1 LPSISEAAGEVD
13 YTPELA
19 AARDIAAEAAAII
32 RDARVETVREK
43 SRADLVT
50 EVDEA
55 VERLVVSRLAERFPD
70 DPVVGEETS
79 GGAED
84 RSGRWWAVDPV
95 DGTVNFVHG
104 HPFTC
109 VSIALVVGDRPVVG
123 VVSAPRLGE
132 EFHAAEGA
140 GAWLNDRRISVS
152 HVDDPSAALLATGF
166 PFRKGKGSV
175 EANMTLLGELIVR
188 THGVRRAGSAA
199 LDLCYVAA
207 GRLDAFYEVGLG
219 SWDVAAGLAIVREAG
234 GVVSGMPGDGEP
246 PVHSGR
252 VIASNGRVHHWLESR
267 IEPYLAGL
275 G

>member
-1 LPSISEAAGEVD
+1 VTAD
-13 YTPELA
+13 YNPELT
-19 AARDIAAEAAAII
+19 AAREVAAEAAALI
-32 RDARVETVREK
+32 RDARIEAVREK

-55 VERLVVSRLAERFPD
+55 VERLVVSRLAERFPGD
-70 DPVVGEETS
+70 AIVGEETS
-79 GGAED
+79 GGGED

-140 GAWLNDRRISVS
+140 GAWLNDRPISVS
-152 HVDDPSAALLATGF
+152 AVEDSSGALLATGF

-175 EANMTLLGELIVR
+175 DANMALLGELIVR

-219 SWDVAAGLAIVREAG
+219 TWDVAAGIAIVREAG
-234 GVVSGMPGDGEP
+234 GLVTGMPGDAALP
-246 PVHSGR
+246 IHSGR

>member
-1 LPSISEAAGEVD
+1 VTPD

-32 RDARVETVREK
+32 RDARVESVREK

-55 VERLVVSRLAERFPD
+55 VERLVVSRLAERFPG

-79 GGAED
+79 GGTED

-109 VSIALVVGDRPVVG
+109 VSIALVVGARPVVG
-123 VVSAPRLGE
+123 VVNAPRLGE
-132 EFHAAEGA
+132 EFYAAEGA
-140 GAWLNDRRISVS
+140 SAWLNDRRISVS
-152 HVDDPSAALLATGF
+152 PVEDPSGALLATGF

-175 EANMTLLGELIVR
+175 EANMALLGELIVR

-207 GRLDAFYEVGLG
+207 GRLDGFYEVGLA
-219 SWDVAAGLAIVREAG
+219 SWDVAAGIAIVRQAG
-234 GVVSGMPGDGEP
+234 GQVSGMPADDGD
-246 PVHSGR
+246 PVHTGR
-252 VIASNGRVHHWLESR
+252 VIATNGHLHGWLEDR
-267 IEPYLAGL
+267 IRPYLEGL